1 MSAIHLAGAIEFPIV
16 EAAGKLIFA
25 AIRKT
30 EKIGRAV
37 LEWLAPRNQLAILFA
52 GPFDA

>member
-1 MSAIHLAGAIEFPIV
+1 MFLFDV
-16 EAAGKLIFA
+16 REAAGNLISA

-37 LEWLAPRNQLAILFA
+37 LEWLAARNQLAILFA

>member
-1 MSAIHLAGAIEFPIV
+1 MSAIHLAWAIEFPIV
-16 EAAGKLIFA
+16 EAAGKLISA

-37 LEWLAPRNQLAILFA
+37 LKWLAARKQLAILFA